1 MLTRKLSVLAL
12 ALLLALPFASAFS
25 GCCGKCNEEELSKE
39 LEKELD
45 KEFEKGKDKDKD
57 KDEDKDEDKKDSK
70 KDKKKKDKD
79 EDEDKK
85 ADKDED
91 KDEDKGDSKK
101 DAPKGDAKAIIDD
114 MTPDSLTK
122 AVKKLGWEVVGE
134 PTKLND
140 GSITLPIVKGVTGGA
155 VSLNDFD
162 PANAAD
168 FYIDTMQKNDGAA
181 VARSGK
187 KVVTVLM
194 PGNKGKADELMEEI
208 VPGYKKL
215 STGGG
220 GGGGDSANAGGGD
233 DSDPGK
239 PSDAAGVI
247 DDMDPDALT
256 AEVKK
261 LGWEVVGEPTKLN
274 DKSITLPIVKGSVG
288 GAVSLN
294 DFGKSGGKTA
304 SKIFEESMLK
314 NDGAV
319 VYRSGARAF
328 SVLMPSNK
336 AAAQKLANQILKD

>member
-57 KDEDKDEDKKDSK
+57 KDEDKKDSK

-91 KDEDKGDSKK
+91 KE
-101 DAPKGDAKAIIDD
+101 
-114 MTPDSLTK
+114 
-122 AVKKLGWEVVGE
+122 
-134 PTKLND
+134 
-140 GSITLPIVKGVTGGA
+140 ITLPIVKGVTGGA

-215 STGGG
+215 STGG